1 MFNPLPDLGQTR
13 ITQRVERLSRTTCYP
28 FRGFGRNPSESWLEE
43 TELSRHTY
51 CSCPTAP
58 QAPVVSGLA
67 CATEVHPWRKA
78 CFCIIGSCH
87 LWLPQDF
94 RYLNALSPDLPLF
107 VCKVYTLHV
116 RKFGSFNPP
125 HLYSSN
131 FIYWSPIILPVSMII
146 LEAESEQSMHPL
158 TKRRRGS

>member
-13 ITQRVERLSRTTCYP
+13 ITQRVTRLLERHVIHSEDLEGILANHDSGKRNWAGIHIAVVPLHRKHLSLVAWLVRRKCTL
-28 FRGFGRNPSESWLEE
+28 ESVL
-43 TELSRHTY
+43 LHYR
-51 CSCPTAP
+51 
-58 QAPVVSGLA
+58 
-67 CATEVHPWRKA
+67 
-78 CFCIIGSCH
+78 SCH

-125 HLYSSN
+125 HLYSLN